1 LHHKKTRQM
10 LASFLNVSKL
20 KNSFEIK
27 SILYNDKS
35 TLDDSKILH
44 FIKSFFKKTD
54 AEFETNLVKIL
65 SEEANF
71 NHFKKEDFFTIIEIV
86 NESSQ
91 QIALVI
97 GRCNTIYSDVVESIG
112 LRDLE
117 KLKASKIALDEL
129 NDEVELLKDTVYCFL
144 QSLDTNSVEANK
156 FYVLILSYLQDLV
169 QSTKYIS
176 EDSFLYISNKHQLKF
191 NQIRDLK
198 KIEKLIQNLF
208 NKIEMAFL
216 NKNFEKIDEILIEKT
231 IVLENISELIQK
243 QIIRIRAINDN
254 AKNSDVYFSL
264 LLKTKD
270 VIKSSIDLLV
280 LFQNFNPNLKKR

>member
-1 LHHKKTRQM
+1 M

-44 FIKSFFKKTD
+44 FLKSLFKKTG
-54 AEFETNLVKIL
+54 AEFETNLVKIT
-65 SEEANF
+65 SEEANC
-71 NHFKKEDFFTIIEIV
+71 NHFKKEDFFTINEIV
-86 NESSQ
+86 NESSH

-97 GRCNTIYSDVVESIG
+97 GRCNLIYSDVVESIG

-129 NDEVELLKDTVYCFL
+129 NDEVELLKDTVYCFI

-156 FYVLILSYLQDLV
+156 FYVLILSNLQDLV

-176 EDSFLYISNKHQLKF
+176 EDSYLYISNKHQLKF

-198 KIEKLIQNLF
+198 KIEQLIQNLF

-216 NKNFEKIDEILIEKT
+216 NKKFEKIDEILLEKT

-243 QIIRIRAINDN
+243 QTIRITAINGH

-264 LLKTKD
+264 LLKTND